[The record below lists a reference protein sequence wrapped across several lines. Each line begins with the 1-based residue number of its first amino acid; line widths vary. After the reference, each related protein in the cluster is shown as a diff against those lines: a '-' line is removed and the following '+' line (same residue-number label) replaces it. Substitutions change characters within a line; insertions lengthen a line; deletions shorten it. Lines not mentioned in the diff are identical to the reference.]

1 MPRFVLLALTLV
13 VSLSVAPAITHDA
26 LAQDAGR
33 PDTVPTSSA
42 QVHLSYAPLVK
53 QTAPAVVNI
62 YTSKKVRQRQTM
74 PLFDDPFFRR
84 FFGNVGPH
92 GPRERIQNSLGSGVI
107 VASNGLIITNY
118 HVVEGADEI
127 RVVLT
132 DRREFDA
139 KVVASEERNDLAL
152 LQVETKG
159 AELPILR
166 FGDSDTLEVGD
177 LILAIGNPFGV
188 GQTVTSGIISA
199 NARTSQAIGEGGVFI
214 QIDAA
219 INPGNSGGALIDM
232 DGQFVGVNT
241 AIFSRS
247 GGSHG
252 IGFAI
257 PANLVRR
264 MVVAYESGGQ
274 VVRPWLGGEGEQV
287 SQDMARALGLE
298 RPRGVILS
306 SVHPKGP
313 LARAG
318 LQRNDIIFTVEG
330 QRVDDPVAMRYRF
343 ETLAAKSAEVSYWRR
358 GSEHS
363 ASVAIEPPPEDPPR
377 NQTILQGESPFTGL
391 RVVNVSPAVIEEM
404 SLRGVVTGV
413 AVDGIRRGSVARR
426 LGFLTGDVVE
436 QVNGRNIGQVAELEK
451 LIAQE
456 PSSWRI
462 VLRRNGKRL
471 KMEFRG

>member
-1 MPRFVLLALTLV
+1 MPRLALLALTLLV
-13 VSLSVAPAITHDA
+13 FLSAAPVAAHDA
-26 LAQDAGR
+26 ATHAAGR
-33 PDTVPTSSA
+33 QDTVPASSA

-84 FFGNVGPH
+84 FFGDVAPR

-107 VASNGLIITNY
+107 VGGDGLIITNY
-118 HVVEGADEI
+118 HVIEGADEI
-127 RVVLT
+127 RVVLA

-152 LQVETKG
+152 LQVEAKG

-166 FGDSDTLEVGD
+166 FGDSDALEVGD

-232 DGQFVGVNT
+232 DGQLVGVNT

-264 MVVAYESGGQ
+264 MVVAYQSGGQ

-287 SQDMARALGLE
+287 SQDMAKALGLE

-318 LQRNDIIFTVEG
+318 LQQNDIIFAVEG

-358 GSEHS
+358 GQQRSTR
-363 ASVAIEPPPEDPPR
+363 VAIEPPPEDPPR
-377 NQTILQGESPFTGL
+377 NQTILKGESPFTGL

-404 SLRGVVTGV
+404 GLRGVVAGV
-413 AVDGIRRGSVARR
+413 AVDGIRSGSIARR
-426 LGFLTGDVVE
+426 LGFLSGDVVE
-436 QVNGRNIGQVAELEK
+436 QVNGRNISLIVDLEK
-451 LIAQE
+451 LIAQQ
-456 PSSWRI
+456 PSTWRI
-462 VLRRNGKRL
+462 VLRRGGKRL
-471 KMEFRG
+471 KMEFRE